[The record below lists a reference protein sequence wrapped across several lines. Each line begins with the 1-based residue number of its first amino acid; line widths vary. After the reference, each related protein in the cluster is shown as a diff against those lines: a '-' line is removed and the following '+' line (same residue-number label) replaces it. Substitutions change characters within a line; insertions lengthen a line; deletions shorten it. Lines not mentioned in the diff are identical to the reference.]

1 MLRSLFPKVH
11 RKYLSMPV
19 LGPVADGFD
28 DWLAVNGYAEGS
40 RKHSIQML
48 WRVDPDLRRRR
59 IKDVACLTHLVL
71 DDCWRSIV
79 KSSRPGRAVAVRR
92 LERYLAANGLIKA
105 PEPATPTSGG
115 SILVEEYA
123 NYLQEVRGLAASS
136 VSFRRYTARCFLQY
150 LDQEGVAL
158 KKVQISHIES
168 YITRTAKRLSRASLP
183 QDISAL
189 RGFLRFLSIDSRVPA
204 GLASQIDAPRVYRL
218 EQLPRAL
225 PWELVRAFLQSI
237 DRTSATGLRNYAM
250 FLLIATY
257 GLRTSEVSR
266 ITLDDIRWRR
276 QNLRIRQAKGSSS
289 LELPLTNEVA
299 TALVKHLRRTPPP
312 PPYRRVFLKMR
323 APIGPLGR
331 TAITATFHY
340 LVQRNGL
347 RIHSQGPHCLRH
359 SFAVHL
365 LKNGTPV
372 KTIGDILGHRS
383 AESTSIYLRLATED
397 LREVP
402 LPIPRRGHQGK
413 EGQR

>member
-1 MLRSLFPKVH
+1 MLLSLFPKVH
-11 RKYLSMPV
+11 RKYLSLSV
-19 LGPVADGFD
+19 LGPAVDGFD
-28 DWLAVNGYAEGS
+28 DWLVVNGYAEGS

-48 WRVDPDLRRRR
+48 RRVDADLRRRR
-59 IKDVACLTHLVL
+59 VKGLACLTHPALH
-71 DDCWRSIV
+71 DCWKTLV
-79 KSSRPGRAVAVRR
+79 KIYGPGQAVAVRR
-92 LERYLAANGLIKA
+92 LQRYLAANGLTQDI
-105 PEPATPTSGG
+105 EPATPTSGG
-115 SILVEEYA
+115 PILVKEYA

-136 VSFRRYTARCFLQY
+136 VSFRRHTAGCFLQY
-150 LDQEGVAL
+150 LHQEGVAL

-168 YITRTAKRLSRASLP
+168 YIVRAAKRLSRASLP
-183 QDISAL
+183 HDISAL
-189 RGFLRFLSIDSRVPA
+189 RGFLRFLSIDGRVPA
-204 GLASQIDAPRVYRL
+204 GLASQIDSPRLYRL

-225 PWELVRAFLQSI
+225 PWEVVRALLRSV
-237 DRTSATGLRNYAM
+237 DRTSAIGLRDYAM

-257 GLRTSEVSR
+257 GLRPGEVMS
-266 ITLDDIRWRR
+266 ITLDDIRWRQR
-276 QNLRIRQAKGSSS
+276 SLRIQQPKTSSS

-312 PPYRRVFLKMR
+312 PPYRRIFLKMH

-331 TAITATFHY
+331 SAITAAFHC
-340 LVQRNGL
+340 LVRKSGL
-347 RIHSQGPHCLRH
+347 RIPLQGPHCLRH

-365 LKNGTPV
+365 LKKGTPV

-402 LPIPRRGHQGK
+402 LPIPGREHQAK